1 MLRGKMGLFQY
12 LLRSIVFVNLAILA
26 ASFTQINSLFQKFR
40 LIVPLGYVFLCSTA
54 LLPLILGCEITAW
67 FSTKKGEPMPSYQ
80 SPGTGPIW
88 IDVFVVLIW
97 IVAAFFLVARGI
109 ASWMS
114 I

>member
-1 MLRGKMGLFQY
+1 MLRGKVGLLRY

-26 ASFTQINSLFQKFR
+26 ASFTQVNSLFQRFR
-40 LIVPLGYVFLCSTA
+40 LIVPLGYVLLCSTA

-67 FSTKKGEPMPSYQ
+67 FSTKKREPFPSYQ
-80 SPGTGPIW
+80 SLGAGRIW

-97 IVAAFFLVARGI
+97 IVMVFFLAARGI

>member
-1 MLRGKMGLFQY
+1 MLRGKVGLLRY
-12 LLRSIVFVNLAILA
+12 MLRSIVFVNVTILA
-26 ASFTQINSLFQKFR
+26 ASFTQVNSLFQRFK
-40 LIVPLGYVFLCSTA
+40 LIVPLGYVTLFSTA
-54 LLPLILGCEITAW
+54 LLPLILGFEITAW
-67 FSTKKGEPMPSYQ
+67 FSTRKGKPTPSHQ
-80 SPGTGPIW
+80 SLGAGPIW